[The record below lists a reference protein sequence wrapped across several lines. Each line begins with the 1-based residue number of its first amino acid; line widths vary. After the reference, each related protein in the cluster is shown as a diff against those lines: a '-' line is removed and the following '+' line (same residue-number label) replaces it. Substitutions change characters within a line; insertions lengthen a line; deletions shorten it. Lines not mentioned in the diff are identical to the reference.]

1 MFIYVYV
8 YKIYVYK
15 MRKNIYANQVF
26 NIYYKDKK
34 HIPIRL
40 KCNVASSTLEEIW
53 MRNVDASSV
62 EKND

>member
-15 MRKNIYANQVF
+15 IRRKNIYANQVF

-40 KCNVASSTLEEIW
+40 KCNVASSTLEEI
-53 MRNVDASSV
+53 
-62 EKND
+62 